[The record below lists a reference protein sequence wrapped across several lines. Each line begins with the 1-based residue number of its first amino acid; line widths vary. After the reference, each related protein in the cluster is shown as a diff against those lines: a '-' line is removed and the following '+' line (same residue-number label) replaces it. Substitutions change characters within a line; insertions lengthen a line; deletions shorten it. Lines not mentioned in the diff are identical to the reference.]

1 MLSCREPWVKEK
13 MGGCPLFL
21 YRVRTLWL
29 MTKLGEGMNQKFW
42 GMNRIVWRLSY
53 ITLPLPPPIKGGEI
67 PVI

>member
-29 MTKLGEGMNQKFW
+29 MTKLGEGMN
-42 GMNRIVWRLSY
+42 RIVWRLSY